1 MWIWK
6 LFSSIFEVWWFQI
19 WMYDILLRI
28 ILLFFDVEWSHTSS
42 WGTISDWK
50 TNYGALE
57 DQLWCT
63 LTKIRTESHDRHIP
77 NKPSRA
83 VLDISSVL
91 STFTHLQYTLLQRR
105 HAFCIVAALGT
116 QWGESVQSQVSY
128 FKTRQIYYRYG
139 ENHKLHV
146 RSPIVCVRIRRHISA
161 THTP

>member
-1 MWIWK
+1 MGFC
-6 LFSSIFEVWWFQI
+6 LTDVNMEAIFIYFWGLMVSNFGCMI
-19 WMYDILLRI
+19 FYCASYCC
-28 ILLFFDVEWSHTSS
+28 FFDVEWSHTSS

-128 FKTRQIYYRYG
+128 FKTRQIYYG
-139 ENHKLHV
+139 EN
-146 RSPIVCVRIRRHISA
+146 IVLSA
-161 THTP
+161 DPDLYKP